1 MLAGGADRDV
11 AEIHGEIREFRDQ
24 NNRVLNAMR
33 EDMTDMRGNMT
44 SLRGEMNDLRDE
56 MRTGFVEIRG
66 QLDATAAGQQQI
78 ADMLTTA

>member
-1 MLAGGADRDV
+1 
-11 AEIHGEIREFRDQ
+11 
-24 NNRVLNAMR
+24 
-33 EDMTDMRGNMT
+33 MRGNMT

-56 MRTGFVEIRG
+56 VRTGFVEIRG